1 MGMKKNI
8 IAVEIF
14 VVNKNKNMVATVE
27 NNVL

>member
-14 VVNKNKNMVATVE
+14 VVNKNKNMATVE